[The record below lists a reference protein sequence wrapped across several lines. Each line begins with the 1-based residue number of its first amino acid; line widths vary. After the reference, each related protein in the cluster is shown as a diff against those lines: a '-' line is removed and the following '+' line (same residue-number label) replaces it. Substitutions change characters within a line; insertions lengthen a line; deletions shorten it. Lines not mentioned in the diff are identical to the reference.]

1 MRQPDNTTF
10 SQALIYSQFA
20 FTGTASAVCIE
31 ADQQNWQELLHTL
44 HRIDWCNRPA
54 IDAALL
60 LLPKEAKHRISLTRP
75 RKISSSKQKQRIP
88 IIPEAGDGRTDHQ
101 DGVLCCSVSYRL
113 QASRRQATGKAI
125 PWHCTTQHGLH
136 ALRSLARRRFQSPT
150 PNHARRACCRSTLR
164 PFSLKIPRNHDCCLR
179 TRQYGFRNKK
189 TIYIHSE
196 NHNFW
201 TNGYI
206 WHPNLL
212 ITAFCSKSD
221 MRIQPVNCWKHNLPP
236 PLHTLIRM
244 LSGDLGGM

>member
-101 DGVLCCSVSYRL
+101 DGVLCCLVSYRL
-113 QASRRQATGKAI
+113 QASPRQATGKAI
-125 PWHCTTQHGLH
+125 PWHCTT
-136 ALRSLARRRFQSPT
+136 ARPARAPQPSPASFSEPHTKPRTARVLQVYSTSVFLKDTKKSRLLSEDKAVRFQKQENYLYSFRKPQLLDKWLHMAT
-150 PNHARRACCRSTLR
+150 QTSWLLHFVANLTCGSNPSIAEST
-164 PFSLKIPRNHDCCLR
+164 ICLHLF
-179 TRQYGFRNKK
+179 TRWFGCYR
-189 TIYIHSE
+189 E
-196 NHNFW
+196 
-201 TNGYI
+201 
-206 WHPNLL
+206 
-212 ITAFCSKSD
+212 D
-221 MRIQPVNCWKHNLPP
+221 
-236 PLHTLIRM
+236 
-244 LSGDLGGM
+244 GM